1 MAGAPSPTAPAWP
14 VIADLAGLGPAT
26 SVLDV
31 GCGTGGFCA
40 LAAARGAAV
49 HGVDGMPD
57 RIARAARRVPTGDF
71 RVTLFEHLPWPDD
84 SFDVVTGFN
93 SFQYALEPVAALQE
107 ACRVT
112 RPGGALAVCKYGRP
126 DENEFFALLAALA
139 RERVDLARLP
149 RRDNVD
155 EAIERLGRDV
165 RASGVVPS
173 ELTFASHVALRD
185 ALQAA
190 GIETLEHLDDAAG
203 PFRQP
208 DGAYRFRQP
217 LKYRIIAV

>member
-1 MAGAPSPTAPAWP
+1 M
-14 VIADLAGLGPAT
+14 
-26 SVLDV
+26 LDV

-40 LAAARGAAV
+40 LAVARGAAV

-57 RIARAARRVPTGDF
+57 QIARAVERVPAGDF

-84 SFDVVTGFN
+84 TFDVVTGFN
-93 SFQYALEPVAALQE
+93 SFQYALEPVAALNE

-112 RPGGALAVCKYGRP
+112 RPGGSVAVCKYGRP
-126 DENEFFALLAALA
+126 DENEFFGLLAALA
-139 RERVDLARLP
+139 PARVDLARLP

-173 ELTFASHVALRD
+173 AMTFPSHHELLD

-190 GIETLEHLDDAAG
+190 GIETLERLDAAVRA
-203 PFRQP
+203 FRQP
-208 DGAYRFRQP
+208 DGSYRFRQS